1 MPHAIFLTMKAAPM
15 INAKL
20 SSLGVNDHAD
30 ALLCLPSSYVDKT
43 RAVVRLNEVA
53 FEVPSIFAATVL
65 SAKNLDADGNEATR
79 FPVQVAVD
87 VEFSCGS
94 RVTIKSFGAGK
105 FWGRLRKFDH
115 ISFQATKTAGYT
127 GGIFLKGVTPD
138 SITGHVEPVYVG
150 ISGQVSGALVGAA
163 VSDALQ
169 QGDATLQSA
178 CGLVK
183 SVASVSAFLHSQ
195 KITPRE
201 LLLGLHSPTTVAQG
215 NRCID
220 IARRASVAEVRSMGR
235 VALAH
240 DRANFNIDAA
250 LIPLVAA
257 QPEKL
262 SQGQRVALNDIRKFL
277 NKQCPA
283 QILLNGD
290 VGSGKTIVFLLAAA
304 AVLRS
309 TSGKGAV
316 VVPSE
321 LVASQIY
328 EQALRRFPDLCP
340 ALVTGSSSPAADT
353 ARLLVGTQAI
363 FNLQRSEDLAILV
376 IDEQHKLSVEQRE
389 RLTGRK
395 THVIEASATPM
406 PRSKVLAHFSGWS
419 EARIEGS
426 HVAKSIASHLLAS
439 EDDRIAYR
447 ILQAQLALK
456 KKVVVVYPRVGD
468 KENKSAKSVLNAAIT
483 LEERFP
489 NQVVALHGKLKS
501 EAKAQALQEFASG
514 LKPIAVA
521 TTVIEV
527 GVDVPDIGCMV
538 VRDAECF
545 GLAQL
550 HQLRGRLARNGGSAD
565 FIMIPSGKMSKTT
578 AERLETVRMTQSGFD
593 LAELDVQLRGF
604 GNLLGDSQTGAS
616 DTLFKLT
623 SLTVADFVN

>member
-1 MPHAIFLTMKAAPM
+1 M

-20 SSLGVNDHAD
+20 SSLGVNNHAE

-105 FWGRLRKFDH
+105 LWGRLRKYDH

-169 QGDATLQSA
+169 QGDSTLQSA
-178 CGLVK
+178 SGLIK
-183 SVASVSAFLHSQ
+183 SVASVAAFLQSQ
-195 KITPRE
+195 RITASE
-201 LLLGLHSPTTVAQG
+201 LLLGLHSPTSVAQG
-215 NRCID
+215 NRCIE

-235 VALAH
+235 VALAKG
-240 DRANFNIDAA
+240 RARYNIDAA
-250 LIPLVAA
+250 LIPLVAK

-277 NKQCPA
+277 NKECPA

-309 TSGKGAV
+309 TTGKGAV

-321 LVASQIY
+321 LVASQIF

-340 ALVTGSSSPAADT
+340 ALVTGSSAPVDDT

-363 FNLQRSEDLAILV
+363 FNLKRSDDLAILV

-447 ILQAQLALK
+447 MLQAHLALK

-468 KENKSAKSVLNAAIT
+468 KDNKSAKSVLNAAVT

-489 NQVVALHGKLKS
+489 SQVVALHGKLKS
-501 EAKAQALQEFASG
+501 DAKAQALQEFASG

-550 HQLRGRLARNGGSAD
+550 HQLRGRLARNGGAAD
-565 FIMIPSGKMSKTT
+565 FIMIPSGKMSKAT
-578 AERLETVRMTQSGFD
+578 AERLETVRINQNGFD

-604 GNLLGDSQTGAS
+604 GNLLGESQTGAS

-623 SLTVADFVN
+623 SLTVADFVT